1 MDRFPHMGRKA
12 ILFHLGGQPMG
23 NSFRGW
29 YFKCQSPTQTLALI
43 PAIHTCRGRRTSSI
57 QIVTEHEHWNISL
70 PGEGCLVRWDRP
82 QAKLG
87 QNYSPQGVELHL
99 HSQHC
104 HVEGQLRSGSLPRF
118 PAILWAPSALF
129 PFWSVGTGSLACG
142 IQSQAGSV
150 STEGPIALTTI
161 WDISR
166 GTKAALSLAATSGP
180 SAYFR
185 KVP

>member
-1 MDRFPHMGRKA
+1 
-12 ILFHLGGQPMG
+12 MG

-43 PAIHTCRGRRTSSI
+43 PAIHTCRGRRTSYI
-57 QIVTEHEHWNISL
+57 QIVTEHEHWNIPL

-87 QNYSPQGVELHL
+87 QNYFSPQGVELHL

-104 HVEGQLRSGSLPRF
+104 HVEGGSASGRLPCS
-118 PAILWAPSALF
+118 PAILRVPSALF
-129 PFWSVGTGSLACG
+129 PFWSAVIGSSVCG
-142 IQSQAGSV
+142 IRSQANYV
-150 STEGPIALTTI
+150 STGRPITSITI
-161 WDISR
+161 WDISK
-166 GTKAALSLAATSGP
+166 GTKAALFLAATSGP
-180 SAYFR
+180 SVYFR

>member
-1 MDRFPHMGRKA
+1 
-12 ILFHLGGQPMG
+12 MG

-43 PAIHTCRGRRTSSI
+43 PAIHTCRGRQASSI
-57 QIVTEHEHWNISL
+57 QIVTEHEHWNIPL

-82 QAKLG
+82 QARLG
-87 QNYSPQGVELHL
+87 QNYFSPQGVELHL

-104 HVEGQLRSGSLPRF
+104 HVEGQLRFGRPASLPGDIMGPFRF
-118 PAILWAPSALF
+118 V
-129 PFWSVGTGSLACG
+129 PFWSAVTGSSACG
-142 IQSQAGSV
+142 IRSQANSV
-150 STEGPIALTTI
+150 STERLITSITI

-166 GTKAALSLAATSGP
+166 GTKAALFLAATSGP
-180 SAYFR
+180 SAYSR